1 MKENKVFIFGAGDNG
16 REIYSKLSHKFK
28 IIGFLDNDLNKTD
41 YRIDS
46 LNILSPNMLNSF
58 EYDFIIIASTYEN
71 DIINQLKALKV
82 SENKIIKASSLKS
95 DYYFPWGSIILLIII
110 FSAISLTLF
119 ITILAII

>member
-1 MKENKVFIFGAGDNG
+1 MKKNKVFIFGAGTSG

-28 IIGFLDNDLNKTD
+28 IIGFLDNDLNKTN

-82 SENKIIKASSLKS
+82 GENKIIKASSLNS

-110 FSAISLTLF
+110 FSTISLTLF